1 MVTFINK
8 VAFTLRIF
16 RIPHRCGKA
25 YHVQDNSPGKKMR
38 YRLLAGTWADEAP
51 TLALLAATY
60 VLFALAT
67 SWLWAASPAL
77 AILAA
82 ALAAAQFCS
91 LQHEMLHGHPFAN
104 SHLNHALAFPALSFF
119 YPYLRF
125 QDTHLAHHHDPILT
139 DPYDDPESNYLDPEV
154 WARLSAP
161 MRAVLRV
168 NNTLA
173 GRMILGPLLGFGF
186 FLGTEAA
193 LIRRGVPG
201 VARAWALHL
210 LGLALVIGWLSL
222 AGMPVWAWLLAAYL
236 AGAILKIRTFLEHRA
251 HELFRARTVIIE
263 DRGPLALLFLNN
275 NFHVVHHMHPAVPW
289 HRLPALYR
297 QNRDHYLR
305 RNEGYLYRNYLEI
318 FRKHLFR
325 AKDPVPHPVWPV
337 QRGEERPLQDAAE

>member
-1 MVTFINK
+1 MEWPTLILF
-8 VAFTLRIF
+8 VA
-16 RIPHRCGKA
+16 A
-25 YHVQDNSPGKKMR
+25 YALWV
-38 YRLLAGTWADEAP
+38 AGTV
-51 TLALLAATY
+51 LLWP
-60 VLFALAT
+60 L
-67 SWLWAASPAL
+67 SPVL
-77 AILAA
+77 AILVTG
-82 ALAAAQFCS
+82 LAIAQLSS
-91 LQHEMLHGHPFAN
+91 LAHEVLHGHPFRLRW
-104 SHLNHALAFPALSFF
+104 LNELLVSLPVGLCFP
-119 YPYLRF
+119 YGRF
-125 QDTHLAHHHDPILT
+125 RDTHLAHHRDELLT

-297 QNRDHYLR
+297 QNRLHYLR